1 MKQEELMIQKLAGN
15 AAVVDFLEPL
25 NELQDLVTKLG
36 QKQMSKLNVS
46 KEEKTVLA
54 SYQEELNTQVKNLQH
69 MVFTVADQLDV
80 DTASLSTHLDNLT
93 RKFEFKLYIIKK
105 ETA

>member
-1 MKQEELMIQKLAGN
+1 
-15 AAVVDFLEPL
+15 
-25 NELQDLVTKLG
+25 
-36 QKQMSKLNVS
+36 
-46 KEEKTVLA
+46 
-54 SYQEELNTQVKNLQH
+54 LQH
-69 MVFTVADQLDV
+69 MVYTVADQLDV

>member
-1 MKQEELMIQKLAGN
+1 MTQEELMIQKLSGK

-54 SYQEELNTQVKNLQH
+54 SYREELNTQVKNLQH
-69 MVFTVADQLDV
+69 MVYTVADQLNV
-80 DTASLSTHLDNLT
+80 DTTYLSKDLESLT
-93 RKFEFKLYIIKK
+93 KQFEFKLYIIKK